1 MCGVAGNC
9 ILCIVGRMFLRSGN
23 FIVRTEHCRR
33 TRVDC
38 AGLSI
43 FRAQKTA
50 LHRSRCDFLC
60 RCRMFRIISSEY
72 AAEYSACTPYFF
84 AVPRRTGSD
93 FRSARRTTYKMTA
106 GAGMLPSGAF
116 RILLKKFFSNMRKT
130 NSYDIM
136 KKSHKMRDCSQ
147 MTSAF
152 SLIVI

>member
-1 MCGVAGNC
+1 
-9 ILCIVGRMFLRSGN
+9 
-23 FIVRTEHCRR
+23 
-33 TRVDC
+33 
-38 AGLSI
+38 
-43 FRAQKTA
+43 
-50 LHRSRCDFLC
+50 
-60 RCRMFRIISSEY
+60 
-72 AAEYSACTPYFF
+72 
-84 AVPRRTGSD
+84 
-93 FRSARRTTYKMTA
+93 MTA